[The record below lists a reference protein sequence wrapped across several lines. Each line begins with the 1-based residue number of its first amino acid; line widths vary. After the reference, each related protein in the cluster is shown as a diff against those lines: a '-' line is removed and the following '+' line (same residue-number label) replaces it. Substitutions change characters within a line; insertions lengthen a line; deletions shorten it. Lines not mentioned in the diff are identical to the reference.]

1 MRPLC
6 LGCNTTCMCGCG
18 GDLWPGA
25 FFSLCL
31 GCMCGCGGDNGGGVR
46 VPRPLFLVPPAPLPH
61 SQLQLFLSLCVPHSQ
76 TKPNSKHLT
85 LTFLPQFTE
94 LCQIVKV
101 FCPRCQKCFASSG
114 TTITKTS
121 KVHLETSEQTM
132 TLLMWLWYVR
142 MVSRWKH
149 TKWSWQHQA
158 LSSGSFW

>member
-76 TKPNSKHLT
+76 TKPNQVR
-85 LTFLPQFTE
+85 LPQNTSHLHSYLNLPNF
-94 LCQIVKV
+94 VKLSKSSAQDV
-101 FCPRCQKCFASSG
+101 RNALPPVERLSRKHQKY
-114 TTITKTS
+114 I
-121 KVHLETSEQTM
+121 
-132 TLLMWLWYVR
+132 
-142 MVSRWKH
+142 
-149 TKWSWQHQA
+149 
-158 LSSGSFW
+158 